1 MRNDDIEGDDGGGSC
16 VPLDERG
23 KGRHLD
29 VNESVTYGCY
39 KIASFNFTFECEKNI
54 NDFIFKFDRIKSSPI
69 HLRYQKGKCN
79 RFSPGMFDESDCAKI
94 LVSEGEDMDI
104 QTYLQHFIHSNITQP
119 SHTHLYGLTKER
131 SASWS
136 TFLVLDLEGKV
147 EILEFPVLLFDAK
160 TMDVVDL
167 FHRFVRPTKMHEE
180 RINQYIEGKYGKLGV
195 DCVWH
200 DIAIPF
206 AEVIEQF
213 EVGLAS
219 IYQIGDHLWRNE
231 LGGCLNNAAFVSCGN
246 WDLKTKVPQQCTVAG
261 MKLPP
266 YFMEWINL
274 KDVFLNFYK
283 RRAPGMLSMMRELQI
298 PLSGSHHLGI
308 DDSNNVA
315 RVIHRMRSPDGALLQ
330 ITARRDPRSPEK
342 VEFLFK
348 NRIV

>member
-1 MRNDDIEGDDGGGSC
+1 MAMGFSRVPLLRRLPVSSPALPYSSSLQSNRKINISASLSTTEESTSSLIQHTPVRTRWKPMCLYFTQGKCTKMDDPLHIDTFNHNCSLELMRNAARLEN
-16 VPLDERG
+16 LKQQE
-23 KGRHLD
+23 
-29 VNESVTYGCY
+29 
-39 KIASFNFTFECEKNI
+39 FE
-54 NDFIFKFDRIKSSPI
+54 
-69 HLRYQKGKCN
+69 Y
-79 RFSPGMFDESDCAKI
+79 
-94 LVSEGEDMDI
+94 
-104 QTYLQHFIHSNITQP
+104 
-119 SHTHLYGLTKER
+119 
-131 SASWS
+131 
-136 TFLVLDLEGKV
+136 FLVLDLEGKV

-195 DCVWH
+195 DRVWH
-200 DIAIPF
+200 DTAIPF

-213 EVGLAS
+213 EVWLGER
-219 IYQIGDHLWRNE
+219 QLWRNE
-231 LGGCLNNAAFVSCGN
+231 LGGCLNNAAFVTCGN

-308 DDSNNVA
+308 DDSNNIA
-315 RVIHRMRSPDGALLQ
+315 RVIHHMLTDGAVLQ
-330 ITARRDPRSPEK
+330 LTAKRNPRSPEK